1 VNERFFLL
9 EKGYMQKIIAVG
21 FGGFLGA
28 IARYFISGYI
38 QNKMFVIFPIGTFV
52 VNIVGSFI
60 IGFLWELFNIV
71 IFSQN
76 MKLLILT
83 GFIGAFTTFSTFSL
97 EVVNLFQEKEYFY
110 MILYLVGTNILG
122 ISFVFLGIFISRFM
136 VFILRG

>member
-1 VNERFFLL
+1 
-9 EKGYMQKIIAVG
+9 MQKVIAVG

-38 QNKMFVIFPIGTFV
+38 QNKIFVIFPIGTFV
-52 VNIVGSFI
+52 VNIIGSFI
-60 IGFLWELFNIV
+60 IGFLWQLFSIV
-71 IFSQN
+71 VFSQN
-76 MKLLILT
+76 VKLLILT

-110 MILYLVGTNILG
+110 MVLYLMGTNILG
-122 ISFVFLGIFISRFM
+122 IVFVFLGIFISRFM